1 MFEYDVFVSHASA
14 DKENYV
20 QKLQESFKKLGIK
33 IFYDAD
39 TIEWGDDWEQK
50 IKNGLEKCRYGVIVV
65 TKNFYNRIWTEKEL
79 KSFLIRQNNNGENVI
94 LPILYNTSIDELKKH
109 CKKSCYK
116 DLSKI
121 QFVDGNKMDVKDITI
136 LLARKLLSSNKPD
149 NLIMPESVNNKPMF
163 DKFFEEK
170 NSIDFYRW
178 LDSLIKS
185 NNQWSD
191 GYPNGFLG
199 WHLFKYNGKSIGLI
213 QEQEDESNPYD
224 DYINCQYRIN
234 PIYYSDFCKY
244 FETYIR
250 PQM

>member
-1 MFEYDVFVSHASA
+1 M
-14 DKENYV
+14 
-20 QKLQESFKKLGIK
+20 
-33 IFYDAD
+33 
-39 TIEWGDDWEQK
+39 GDDWEQK

-178 LDSLIKS
+178 LGSLIKS

-191 GYPNGFLG
+191 AYPNGFLG
-199 WHLFKYNGKSIGLI
+199 WHSFKYNGKSIGLI

>member
-20 QKLQESFKKLGIK
+20 QELQESFKKLGIK

-39 TIEWGDDWEQK
+39 TIEWGDDWEKK

-79 KSFLIRQNNNGENVI
+79 KSFLIRQNNNCENVI

-163 DKFFEEK
+163 DKFFEDK

>member
-20 QKLQESFKKLGIK
+20 QELQKSFKKLGIK

-94 LPILYNTSIDELKKH
+94 LPILYDTSIDELKKH

-163 DKFFEEK
+163 DNFFEEK

-213 QEQEDESNPYD
+213 QEQNDESNPYD
-224 DYINCQYRIN
+224 DYNNCQYRIN

>member
-20 QKLQESFKKLGIK
+20 QELQKSFKKLGIK

-94 LPILYNTSIDELKKH
+94 LPILYDTSIDELKKH

-163 DKFFEEK
+163 DNFFEK
-170 NSIDFYRW
+170 NNSIDFYRW

-191 GYPNGFLG
+191 GYPNDFIG
-199 WHLFKYNGKSIGLI
+199 WHLFKYNGKSIALI

-224 DYINCQYRIN
+224 NYINCQYRIN

>member
-20 QKLQESFKKLGIK
+20 QELQESFKKLGIK

-79 KSFLIRQNNNGENVI
+79 KSFLIRQNNNCENVI

-191 GYPNGFLG
+191 GYSNGFLG

>member
-20 QKLQESFKKLGIK
+20 QELQESFKKLGIK

>member
-20 QKLQESFKKLGIK
+20 QELQESFKKLGIK

-136 LLARKLLSSNKPD
+136 LLARKLLKDSRIANSTVQKSKDNKA
-149 NLIMPESVNNKPMF
+149 MF
-163 DKFFEEK
+163 DNFFEK
-170 NSIDFYRW
+170 TIVLIFID
-178 LDSLIKS
+178 
-185 NNQWSD
+185 
-191 GYPNGFLG
+191 
-199 WHLFKYNGKSIGLI
+199 GL
-213 QEQEDESNPYD
+213 
-224 DYINCQYRIN
+224 
-234 PIYYSDFCKY
+234 
-244 FETYIR
+244 TV
-250 PQM
+250 

>member
-20 QKLQESFKKLGIK
+20 QELQESFKKLGIK

-109 CKKSCYK
+109 YKKSCYK

-136 LLARKLLSSNKPD
+136 LLARKLLSSNKID
-149 NLIMPESVNNKPMF
+149 NLTMPESANNKPMF

-224 DYINCQYRIN
+224 NYINCQYRIN
-234 PIYYSDFCKY
+234 PIYYRDFCKY

>member
-20 QKLQESFKKLGIK
+20 QELQESFKKLGIK

-65 TKNFYNRIWTEKEL
+65 SKNFYNRIWTEKEL

-94 LPILYNTSIDELKKH
+94 LPILYNTSIDELKKY

-199 WHLFKYNGKSIGLI
+199 WHLFKYNDKSIGLI

-224 DYINCQYRIN
+224 DYINCKYRIN

>member
-20 QKLQESFKKLGIK
+20 QELQESFKKLGIK

-39 TIEWGDDWEQK
+39 TIEWGDDWERK

-79 KSFLIRQNNNGENVI
+79 KSFLIRQNNNCENVI

>member
-20 QKLQESFKKLGIK
+20 QELQESFKKLGIK

-39 TIEWGDDWEQK
+39 TIEWGDDWEKK

-79 KSFLIRQNNNGENVI
+79 KSFLIRQNNNCENVI